1 VNSLP
6 KVYEELR
13 DRVRIHIKQ
22 IRKSQKK
29 HPEYAVALLISVAS
43 EALSTLRGQAPYTV
57 FAKEL
62 LPQTVSEE
70 VGRSLFEAV
79 RHGLAHRYDTA
90 LIAAGKRDV
99 VVVVTWKKPQ
109 LHLRVLVKDWLGD
122 GVRRPGVYLD
132 TETMWR
138 ALDVAFRRMTRQL
151 HNEKKLARIVIRN
164 GRRLDQKYT
173 VRPAREEAS
182 RWREG
187 WAAFLG
193 GGGSRGGALSKG
205 RADITC

>member
-1 VNSLP
+1 MTSLP

-22 IRKSQKK
+22 IRKSPRK

-57 FAKEL
+57 FAREL
-62 LPQTVSEE
+62 LPQTVSKD

-90 LIAAGKRDV
+90 LIAAGKREV
-99 VVVVTWKKPQ
+99 VVVVTWRKPH
-109 LHLRVLVKDWLGD
+109 LHLSVSVKDWLGD
-122 GVRRPGVYLD
+122 GVQRPGVYLD
-132 TETMWR
+132 TETLWR
-138 ALDVAFRRMTRQL
+138 ALDAVFRRMTKRLQK
-151 HNEKKLARIVIRN
+151 EAKLARMVVRN

-173 VRPAREEAS
+173 VRPATEEAS
-182 RWREG
+182 RWRER
-187 WAAFLG
+187 WEAFLAEG
-193 GGGSRGGALSKG
+193 GIRKGAMSPG
-205 RADITC
+205 PH